1 MYIPWQMLS
10 INICC
15 YYALFNLQQGGIINS
30 MDEKNQILKI
40 CHFAKL
46 YSSYMGERYVIVVES
61 RLL

>member
-1 MYIPWQMLS
+1 
-10 INICC
+10 
-15 YYALFNLQQGGIINS
+15 

-46 YSSYMGERYVIVVES
+46 YSSYIGERYVIVVES